1 MLQFSSCGYS
11 RNDLTLF
18 VLLLGSIQSAPMG
31 SCTSAGSVESLP
43 PLPKTF
49 PVWKRAEKSCH
60 HHPTALTAPRG
71 TSQNHSQGVPQQLEW
86 FLLCFFTTRYPKW
99 SCNSQLETVWILQGS
114 WRWGWRQDLL
124 PSCCRMHRRQ
134 QRGTCWVFMAGKGK
148 KQQLGEGQTLAFS
161 TLPQGS
167 SRRVGLVVAQTT
179 RKERS
184 DHSGLSLHNSRINSV
199 NKAVA

>member
-1 MLQFSSCGYS
+1 MIMCIPELLWRILEPSLPQNPTLNPACVLPQDCRSDPKEKRDLGEMPWINRGIVLGVPTAENEMLQFSSCGHS

-60 HHPTALTAPRG
+60 HHPTALTAPLG

-114 WRWGWRQDLL
+114 WR
-124 PSCCRMHRRQ
+124 
-134 QRGTCWVFMAGKGK
+134 
-148 KQQLGEGQTLAFS
+148 
-161 TLPQGS
+161 
-167 SRRVGLVVAQTT
+167 
-179 RKERS
+179 
-184 DHSGLSLHNSRINSV
+184 
-199 NKAVA
+199 